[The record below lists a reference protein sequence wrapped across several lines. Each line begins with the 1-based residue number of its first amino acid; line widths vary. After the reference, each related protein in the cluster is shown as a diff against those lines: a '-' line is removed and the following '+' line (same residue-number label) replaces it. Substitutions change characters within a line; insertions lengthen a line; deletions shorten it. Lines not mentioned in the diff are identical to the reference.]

1 MNIGAHVSTKGGLAC
16 APARAREIGA
26 ECFQTH
32 PTSPQSWRPIAGDDS
47 STEAFSQA
55 HRDAGSLP
63 HYFHAIYLINLATP
77 KDGHREQS
85 GKALVDHLQWGERLG
100 ASGVVFHPGSHLGAG
115 FEVMLPAVISVLT
128 QVIEET
134 EECQVPLLLENNAG
148 SGACI
153 GRSFEEIAA
162 ILDGV
167 NSPRLRMC
175 LDTAHVFASG
185 YDIRSPEGA
194 HAMLNGLNSTIGM
207 ERISLVHANDSKSDL
222 GSNADRHENIGD
234 GKIGSEGLSALFQD
248 PRMAC
253 IDAVLEVPGMEHEGP
268 DRTNINRLRACAG
281 KAELG

>member
-1 MNIGAHVSTKGGLAC
+1 MNIGAHVSTRGGLAL
-16 APARAREIGA
+16 APGRAVELGA

-32 PTSPQSWRPIAGDDS
+32 PTSPQSWRPIAGDDES
-47 STEAFSQA
+47 ASAFRAA
-55 HRDAGSLP
+55 HKAAGSLP

-85 GKALVDHLQWGERLG
+85 GDALVDHLLWADRLD
-100 ASGVVFHPGSHLGAG
+100 AKGVVFHPGSHLGAG
-115 FEVMLPAVISVLT
+115 FGEMLPAVIAVLARVL
-128 QVIEET
+128 QET
-134 EECQVPLLLENNAG
+134 ESCPVPLLLENNAG

-153 GRSFEEIAA
+153 GRNFEEVAA

-185 YDIRSPEGA
+185 YDIRDAAGV
-194 HAMLNGLNSTIGM
+194 HTMLDALDSKVGI
-207 ERISLVHANDSKSDL
+207 ERISLVHANDSKAEL

-234 GKIGSEGLSALFQD
+234 GKIGNEGLSALFQD
-248 PRMAC
+248 PRMAR

-268 DRTNINRLRACAG
+268 DRININRLRSCAG
-281 KAELG
+281 KPGLD